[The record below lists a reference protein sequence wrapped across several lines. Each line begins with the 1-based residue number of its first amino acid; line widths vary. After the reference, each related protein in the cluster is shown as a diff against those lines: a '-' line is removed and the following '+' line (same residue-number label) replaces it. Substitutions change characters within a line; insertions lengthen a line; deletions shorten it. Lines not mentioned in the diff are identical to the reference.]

1 MKRHFLY
8 GAMVA
13 GMFLTACSGQ
23 DEEMQ
28 AWLDAQAKEVHPNV
42 APILPPRKFQPE
54 PYAGAG
60 GAEPFATAKMVVGT
74 RLDPKGSGA
83 MVASEMQR
91 RKQPLEAFPL
101 DSMKMVG
108 SVMKNGAANALI
120 RVDNLLHYVK
130 VGEYLG
136 QNFGKI
142 VKISESGIDLRE
154 IVQDA
159 SGEWV
164 ERMSTLQLQEAGQ

>member
-1 MKRHFLY
+1 M
-8 GAMVA
+8 
-13 GMFLTACSGQ
+13 
-23 DEEMQ
+23 
-28 AWLDAQAKEVHPNV
+28 
-42 APILPPRKFQPE
+42 PILPPRKFQPE
-54 PYAGAG
+54 AYAGAG
-60 GAEPFATAKMVVGT
+60 GAEPFATAKMLAGT

-108 SVMKNGAANALI
+108 SVKRDGATHALVK
-120 RVDNLLHYVK
+120 VDSLLHYVK

-142 VKISESGIDLRE
+142 LKITESGVELRE

-159 SGEWV
+159 AGEWI
-164 ERMSTLQLQEAGQ
+164 ERISSLQLQEAGQ

>member
-1 MKRHFLY
+1 
-8 GAMVA
+8 
-13 GMFLTACSGQ
+13 
-23 DEEMQ
+23 MQ
-28 AWLDAQAKEVHPNV
+28 EWIDAQTKEARPSVE
-42 APILPPRKFQPE
+42 PILPPRKFQPE
-54 PYAGAG
+54 AYSGVS
-60 GAEPFATAKMVVGT
+60 GAEPFATAKMVAGT

-91 RKQPLEAFPL
+91 RKQPLEAYPL

-108 SVMKNGAANALI
+108 SVFRNGTSNALI
-120 RVDNLLHYVK
+120 RVDNLLHYVQ

-142 VKISESGIDLRE
+142 LKISESGVEIRE

-164 ERMSTLQLQEAGQ
+164 ERLSTLQLQEAGQ